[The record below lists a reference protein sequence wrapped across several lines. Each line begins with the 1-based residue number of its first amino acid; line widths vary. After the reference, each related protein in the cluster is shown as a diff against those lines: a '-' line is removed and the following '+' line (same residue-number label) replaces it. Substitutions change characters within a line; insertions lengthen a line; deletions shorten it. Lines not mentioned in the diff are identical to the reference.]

1 MERVHD
7 HDSGG
12 RIVPLSAALS
22 PPAPMQEVSTPIAAP
37 DPATRL
43 REEAERMFQAAREQ
57 GLVEGRARAEAEVR
71 EACEQAQRAVR
82 AEHAAE
88 QARLEA
94 ATQDARR
101 LLESLAHGLAALEHE
116 LQDAVVEVAYASV
129 LRILG
134 AVAADED
141 MVRALCRQALSE
153 VAQRPAVLRLHP
165 DDAESAASLAQGDD
179 VRVEADNRL
188 ARGQC
193 RLQTRRGDYDT
204 SLADRL
210 ETLRLALLDGLDA
223 SRQGS

>member
-7 HDSGG
+7 HDGE

-22 PPAPMQEVSTPIAAP
+22 PPAPTQEMSTPITAP
-37 DPATRL
+37 DPAVRL
-43 REEAERMFQAAREQ
+43 REEAERMFEAAREQ
-57 GLVEGRARAEAEVR
+57 GLADGRARAEAEVR
-71 EACEQAQRAVR
+71 AACEQARRAVR

-94 ATQDARR
+94 ATADATR
-101 LLESLAHGLAALEHE
+101 LVESLTHGLAGLEHE

-134 AVAADED
+134 AVALDED
-141 MVRALCRQALSE
+141 LVWVLCRQALSE
-153 VAQRPAVLRLHP
+153 VAQRPVVVRLHP
-165 DDAESAASLAQGDD
+165 DDADRAAALARGDD

-210 ETLRLALLDGLDA
+210 DALRLALLDGLDA
-223 SRQGS
+223 KRRAP